1 MAQIIAGFV
10 QQQDQ
15 VAKLMLALQGAN
27 FDEKHI
33 SSFYVNPPGQHDV
46 LPQGGDRFDSPG
58 TKEVLTGVAIGASG
72 GSLLGAALGV
82 IAIPIGGPFAPV
94 LGAATG
100 AHIGSLI
107 GSVSEMKD
115 QGAIEAGGENALMQR
130 KTGMMVAVSV
140 EDAREEV
147 DAIHIFNSFG
157 AIDIET
163 SVGKIVDGDWC
174 DFDPLSTPNLVI
186 QKPLQ

>member
-1 MAQIIAGFV
+1 MSHIIAGFV
-10 QQQDQ
+10 QEQDQ
-15 VAKLMLALQGAN
+15 VTKLMLALQNAK

-33 SSFYVNPPGQHDV
+33 SSFYVNPPGQHDL

-82 IAIPIGGPFAPV
+82 VAIPIGGPFAPV

-100 AHIGSLI
+100 AHIGALI

-115 QGAIEAGGENALMQR
+115 QGATEIGGENALRQR
-130 KTGMMVAVSV
+130 KTGMMVAVCV
-140 EDAREEV
+140 EGAREEV
-147 DAIHIFNSFG
+147 DAIDIFNSFG
-157 AIDIET
+157 ALDIE
-163 SVGKIVDGDWC
+163 SGVGKIVDGDWC
-174 DFDPLSTPNLVI
+174 DFDPLTTPHLVA
-186 QKPLQ
+186 QTFPH

>member
-1 MAQIIAGFV
+1 MSHIIAGFV

-15 VAKLMLALQGAN
+15 VVKLMLALQSAK

-33 SSFYVNPPGQHDV
+33 SSFYVNPPGQHDI

-58 TKEVLTGVAIGASG
+58 TKDVLTGVAIGASG

-82 IAIPIGGPFAPV
+82 VAIPIGGPFAPV
-94 LGAATG
+94 LGAAAG

-115 QGAIEAGGENALMQR
+115 KGEIEVGGENVLRQR

-140 EDAREEV
+140 KDASEEV
-147 DAIHIFNSFG
+147 EAIHIFNTFG
-157 AIDIET
+157 AVDIE
-163 SVGKIVDGDWC
+163 SSAGKIVDGDWH
-174 DFDPLSTPNLVI
+174 DFDPLTTPHLVF
-186 QKPLQ
+186 QTSLQ

>member
-1 MAQIIAGFV
+1 MSHIIAGFV

-15 VAKLMLALQGAN
+15 VTQLMLALQNAK

-33 SSFYVNPPGQHDV
+33 SSFYVNPPGQHDI

-58 TKEVLTGVAIGASG
+58 TKEVLTGIAMGASG
-72 GSLLGAALGV
+72 GGLVGAALGV
-82 IAIPIGGPFAPV
+82 VAIPIAGPLAPI

-107 GSVSEMKD
+107 GSVAEMKD
-115 QGAIEAGGENALMQR
+115 KGATEVGGDNALRQR
-130 KTGMMVAVSV
+130 KTGMMVAVCV
-140 EDAREEV
+140 KDAREEV

-157 AIDIET
+157 AVDIEK
-163 SVGKIVDGDWC
+163 SVGKIIDGDWH
-174 DFDPLSTPNLVI
+174 DFDPLTTPQLVT
-186 QKPLQ
+186 QTPPQ